1 MIPLVHGEEMCGEKK
16 KEHLSPSSDPRFTED
31 REEGWRQT
39 RSYTV
44 ETDHTRISGR
54 RRPVDRGCTRKVG
67 SGDTVSRRTW
77 AMRCATEK
85 KREDF
90 ASSNTEIRQRPQR
103 RTTATAEEELH
114 RRSEPGAG

>member
-1 MIPLVHGEEMCGEKK
+1 MAKRCAVKRK
-16 KEHLSPSSDPRFTED
+16 REHLSPSSDPRFTED

-44 ETDHTRISGR
+44 ETDHMRISGR
-54 RRPVDRGCTRKVG
+54 RRPVGRGCTRKVG

-85 KREDF
+85 REDF
-90 ASSNTEIRQRPQR
+90 ASNNTDEKDGGGGGGATPSR
-103 RTTATAEEELH
+103 R
-114 RRSEPGAG
+114 AGCRLAYGDQWIGGDE